1 MAASASERSGRIAE
15 TLLHGQRLLAR
26 DPRSAV
32 LQAREIL
39 RIDPTSADALRLLGA
54 ALRRSGDEAGAERA
68 ELDAI
73 SASVRD
79 PDLIAAA
86 AALLDNELAVAEHIL
101 RPRLKAKPTDVAAI
115 RMMAELAGRLGRY
128 GDAESLLRRAL
139 ELAPAF
145 GAARANLATVL
156 YRQNRPAEAEIG
168 RAHV

>member
-1 MAASASERSGRIAE
+1 MAASASERSGTIAE

-86 AALLDNELAVAEHIL
+86 AALLDHELAVAAHIL
-101 RPRLKAKPTDVAAI
+101 RPRPHATHTALPALRLTA
-115 RMMAELAGRLGRY
+115 RLAG
-128 GDAESLLRRAL
+128 
-139 ELAPAF
+139 AP
-145 GAARANLATVL
+145 GAS
-156 YRQNRPAEAEIG
+156 
-168 RAHV
+168 